1 MTEHKSKGVK
11 VMFQRV
17 FMAAFV
23 LFGIFIAPG
32 QAQTADEIVN
42 KYVAATGGA
51 EKWKSLQSFAV
62 VSRSKGWSSDLYW
75 KKPNLIRMEDAIQYP
90 GQPAFLDIRS
100 FDGTTGWRIN
110 PAEGSE
116 AARFMSA
123 AEILDLQETGDWLRE
138 LIDYKSKGH
147 RVELVGKEIADGNP
161 AYHLKLTKPSGAVVH
176 VFLDAKTF
184 LEVKRVRHVR
194 SPLGQDE
201 QVQIVT
207 VIGDYRSV
215 GGLMLPHRVGDAVH
229 EYRVNIPMDD
239 AGFKM
244 PGKNTEE
251 QNAGDRTQEKAG
263 ALSGEPRNP
272 EPHGSSG
279 GFSTIR
285 HRYRRGSIRDSFS
298 TELR

>member
-1 MTEHKSKGVK
+1 
-11 VMFQRV
+11 MFRRV

-23 LFGIFIAPG
+23 LLGIFIGPG
-32 QAQTADEIVN
+32 QAQTVDEVVN
-42 KYVAATGGA
+42 KYVAATGGV
-51 EKWKSLQSFAV
+51 EKWKSLESFAV
-62 VSRSKGWSSDLYW
+62 VSRSKSFSFDLYW
-75 KKPNLIRMEDAIQYP
+75 KKPNRIRIEGPVEYVP
-90 GQPAFLDIRS
+90 GLDIRS
-100 FDGTTGWRIN
+100 FDGTTGWLIN
-110 PAEGSE
+110 PGEGSE
-116 AARFMSA
+116 AARLMSGR
-123 AEILDLQETGDWLRE
+123 EIQDLLEMGDWLRE
-138 LIDYKSKGH
+138 LIDYKTKGH

-161 AYHLKLTKPSGAVVH
+161 AYHLKLTKPSGTVVH
-176 VFLDAKTF
+176 IFLDAKTF

-201 QVQIVT
+201 QVEIVT

-215 GGLMLPHRVGDAVH
+215 GGLMLPHRVGDAVR

-244 PGKNTEE
+244 PGKNAEE

-263 ALSGEPRNP
+263 ALSGEPHNP
-272 EPHGSSG
+272 EPYSSSG

-285 HRYRRGSIRDSFS
+285 HRYRRGSVMSLP